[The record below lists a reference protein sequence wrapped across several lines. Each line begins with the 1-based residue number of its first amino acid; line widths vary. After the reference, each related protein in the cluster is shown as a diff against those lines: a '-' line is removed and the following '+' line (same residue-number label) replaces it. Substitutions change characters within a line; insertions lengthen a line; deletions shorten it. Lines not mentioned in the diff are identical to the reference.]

1 MAWRRLQAPRAE
13 MFCHPPFKNSER
25 TCPATVRSL
34 RHKRL
39 YRPHHQ
45 HQTVRPIQNFSS
57 SRFSS
62 SKPRG
67 RCFDAL
73 PAAVAK
79 SLSSGIIGQCSPK
92 AKPKSAPTPRPPQ
105 APSTPPP
112 PPRASTLCEHCGRE
126 FPVSERNLHSWF
138 EERSRWCAICFL
150 LEDCHRA
157 WTEEY
162 GPVPPQVRDR
172 FEDLLTMALCEL
184 RTFRAEPLGWPVAAA
199 TAATSS
205 STAAP
210 PLE

>member
-25 TCPATVRSL
+25 TCPAAVRPL

-79 SLSSGIIGQCSPK
+79 SLSSGIIQQCSPRRQ
-92 AKPKSAPTPRPPQ
+92 PRHT
-105 APSTPPP
+105 ATDHH
-112 PPRASTLCEHCGRE
+112 TLRRLSLSDPATC
-126 FPVSERNLHSWF
+126 P
-138 EERSRWCAICFL
+138 AT
-150 LEDCHRA
+150 DTA
-157 WTEEY
+157 
-162 GPVPPQVRDR
+162 
-172 FEDLLTMALCEL
+172 
-184 RTFRAEPLGWPVAAA
+184 AAA
-199 TAATSS
+199 TCLDAVRALWTRIPRVRAQS
-205 STAAP
+205 
-210 PLE
+210 PLLV

>member
-25 TCPATVRSL
+25 ICPAAVRFL

-79 SLSSGIIGQCSPK
+79 SLSSGIIQQCSPRRQPRHT
-92 AKPKSAPTPRPPQ
+92 ATDHFTLRRLSLSDARHRHRHRHRRRRHVPRRCASIVDANSPCPSAI
-105 APSTPPP
+105 STPGLRKGPAGA
-112 PPRASTLCEHCGRE
+112 RSAFSWRIATERGR
-126 FPVSERNLHSWF
+126 
-138 EERSRWCAICFL
+138 RS
-150 LEDCHRA
+150 
-157 WTEEY
+157 
-162 GPVPPQVRDR
+162 
-172 FEDLLTMALCEL
+172 MALCRPKLGTGL
-184 RTFRAEPLGWPVAAA
+184 RI
-199 TAATSS
+199 S
-205 STAAP
+205 
-210 PLE
+210 

>member
-25 TCPATVRSL
+25 TCPAAVRSL

-79 SLSSGIIGQCSPK
+79 SLSSGIIQQCSPRRQTRHH
-92 AKPKSAPTPRPPQ
+92 ATDHYTLRWLSLSDPRHRDRRRRHRHHRRRHVPRRCASIVDANSPCPSAI
-105 APSTPPP
+105 STPGLRKGPAGA
-112 PPRASTLCEHCGRE
+112 RSAFSWRIATERGR
-126 FPVSERNLHSWF
+126 R
-138 EERSRWCAICFL
+138 
-150 LEDCHRA
+150 
-157 WTEEY
+157 
-162 GPVPPQVRDR
+162 
-172 FEDLLTMALCEL
+172 TMALCRPKL
-184 RTFRAEPLGWPVAAA
+184 WKSLPKAWPRPW
-199 TAATSS
+199 TS
-205 STAAP
+205 
-210 PLE
+210 

>member
-25 TCPATVRSL
+25 TCPAAVRSL

-79 SLSSGIIGQCSPK
+79 SLSSGIIQQCSPRRQ
-92 AKPKSAPTPRPPQ
+92 PRHT
-105 APSTPPP
+105 ATDHHTLRRLSLSD
-112 PPRASTLCEHCGRE
+112 PRHVPRHRHRRRRHV
-126 FPVSERNLHSWF
+126 PR
-138 EERSRWCAICFL
+138 RCAIIVVANSPCPSAISQDSAGARSAFS
-150 LEDCHRA
+150 CRIA
-157 WTEEY
+157 TER
-162 GPVPPQVRDR
+162 GRR
-172 FEDLLTMALCEL
+172 SMALCRPKL
-184 RTFRAEPLGWPVAAA
+184 WKSLPKAWPRPW
-199 TAATSS
+199 TS
-205 STAAP
+205 
-210 PLE
+210 

>member
-25 TCPATVRSL
+25 TCPAAVRSL

-79 SLSSGIIGQCSPK
+79 SLSSGIIQQCSPRRQTRHY
-92 AKPKSAPTPRPPQ
+92 ATDHYTLRWLSLSDPRHRDRRRRHRHHRRRNVPRRCASIVHANSPCPSAISQDSAGARSAFSCRIATERGRR
-105 APSTPPP
+105 SL
-112 PPRASTLCEHCGRE
+112 TLCRTKLGT
-126 FPVSERNLHSWF
+126 VLRNSWP
-138 EERSRWCAICFL
+138 WPCA
-150 LEDCHRA
+150 
-157 WTEEY
+157 
-162 GPVPPQVRDR
+162 
-172 FEDLLTMALCEL
+172 
-184 RTFRAEPLGWPVAAA
+184 
-199 TAATSS
+199 S
-205 STAAP
+205 
-210 PLE
+210 

>member
-25 TCPATVRSL
+25 TCPAAVRSL
-34 RHKRL
+34 RYKRL

-79 SLSSGIIGQCSPK
+79 SLSSGIIQQCSPRRQ
-92 AKPKSAPTPRPPQ
+92 ARHHATDHYTLRWLSLSDPRHRDRRRRHRHHRRRHVPRRCASIVHANSPCPSAISQDSAGARSAFSCRIAT
-105 APSTPPP
+105 
-112 PPRASTLCEHCGRE
+112 ECGR
-126 FPVSERNLHSWF
+126 
-138 EERSRWCAICFL
+138 RS
-150 LEDCHRA
+150 
-157 WTEEY
+157 
-162 GPVPPQVRDR
+162 
-172 FEDLLTMALCEL
+172 MALCRPKL
-184 RTFRAEPLGWPVAAA
+184 WKSLPKAWPRPW
-199 TAATSS
+199 TS
-205 STAAP
+205 
-210 PLE
+210 

>member
-25 TCPATVRSL
+25 TCPAAVRSL

-79 SLSSGIIGQCSPK
+79 SLSSGIIQQCSPRRQTRHH
-92 AKPKSAPTPRPPQ
+92 ATDHYTLRWLSLSDPR
-105 APSTPPP
+105 
-112 PPRASTLCEHCGRE
+112 H
-126 FPVSERNLHSWF
+126 
-138 EERSRWCAICFL
+138 
-150 LEDCHRA
+150 
-157 WTEEY
+157 
-162 GPVPPQVRDR
+162 RDR
-172 FEDLLTMALCEL
+172 RRRHRHHRRRNVPRRCASIVDANSPCPSAISQDSAGARSAFSCRIATERGRRSMALCRPKL
-184 RTFRAEPLGWPVAAA
+184 WKSLPKAWPRPW
-199 TAATSS
+199 TS
-205 STAAP
+205 
-210 PLE
+210 

>member
-25 TCPATVRSL
+25 TCPAAVRSL

-79 SLSSGIIGQCSPK
+79 SLSSGIIQQCSPRRQTRHH
-92 AKPKSAPTPRPPQ
+92 ATDHYTLRWLSLSDPRHRDRRRRHRHHRRRHV
-105 APSTPPP
+105 
-112 PPRASTLCEHCGRE
+112 PRR
-126 FPVSERNLHSWF
+126 
-138 EERSRWCAICFL
+138 CAIIVVANSPCPSAISQDSAGARSAFS
-150 LEDCHRA
+150 CRIA
-157 WTEEY
+157 TER
-162 GPVPPQVRDR
+162 GRR
-172 FEDLLTMALCEL
+172 SMALCRPKL
-184 RTFRAEPLGWPVAAA
+184 WKSLPKAWPRPW
-199 TAATSS
+199 TS
-205 STAAP
+205 
-210 PLE
+210 

>member
-25 TCPATVRSL
+25 TCPAAVRSL

-79 SLSSGIIGQCSPK
+79 SLSSGIIQQCSPRRQPRHTTTDYHTLRRLSLSDPRHVPRHRHRRRRHVPRRC
-92 AKPKSAPTPRPPQ
+92 ASIVDANSPCPSAISSPGLRKGPAGARSAFSWRIATER
-105 APSTPPP
+105 
-112 PPRASTLCEHCGRE
+112 GR
-126 FPVSERNLHSWF
+126 
-138 EERSRWCAICFL
+138 RS
-150 LEDCHRA
+150 
-157 WTEEY
+157 
-162 GPVPPQVRDR
+162 
-172 FEDLLTMALCEL
+172 MALCRPKL
-184 RTFRAEPLGWPVAAA
+184 WKSLPKAWPRPW
-199 TAATSS
+199 TS
-205 STAAP
+205 
-210 PLE
+210 